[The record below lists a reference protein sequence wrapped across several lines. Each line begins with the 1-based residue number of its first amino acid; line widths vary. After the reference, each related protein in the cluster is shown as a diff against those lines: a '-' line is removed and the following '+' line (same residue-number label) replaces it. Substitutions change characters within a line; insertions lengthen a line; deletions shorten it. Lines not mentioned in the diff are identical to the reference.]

1 MKFLSRD
8 FSFRFLTDLNLKMLK
23 FIVPLI
29 VCGLLPVSLAHDQP
43 IIGVL
48 TQEISSVFEMLYPK
62 QFHSFIAASYVK
74 WVECGGARVVPIWI
88 GRKKEYYKEIMEKVN
103 GVLLPGGNVD
113 KHAKGGY
120 GKIEKG
126 K

>member
-29 VCGLLPVSLAHDQP
+29 VCGLLPASSAHDQP

-62 QFHSFIAASYVK
+62 RYHSFIAASYVK
-74 WVECGGARVVPIWI
+74 WVESGGARVVPVWI
-88 GRKKEYYKEIMEKVN
+88 GRKKEYYKEIMEKIN

-113 KHAKGGY
+113 KHTKGGY
-120 GKIEKG
+120 GET
-126 K
+126 